1 MLVSLLSFCG
11 SKRYLHL
18 LLKGFADLK
27 YLATFCAHDVTPKKI
42 IAWTRRIVTFAL
54 LLLLVPFLRENKGG
68 SLGRVP
74 WYLYL
79 GGVLGVGIVYLVAIS
94 IARLGVAVTTTL
106 IIVGQVGTALL
117 IDELG
122 LFGINRTP
130 FTWLKGAGLL
140 LLAAGAGLLLRK

>member
-1 MLVSLLSFCG
+1 MAVQG
-11 SKRYLHL
+11 SVNSGLGKQVGVLM
-18 LLKGFADLK
+18 
-27 YLATFCAHDVTPKKI
+27 ATL
-42 IAWTRRIVTFAL
+42 IVHALGTAFAL
-54 LLLLVPFLRENKGG
+54 LLLCLPFLRERKSG
-68 SLGRVP
+68 SLGSVP
-74 WYLYL
+74 WYLYV
-79 GGVLGVGIVYLVAIS
+79 GGVLGVGIVYLVAVS

-122 LFGINRTP
+122 LFGIQRTP

>member
-1 MLVSLLSFCG
+1 MTWLSAALAALSGALMAVQG
-11 SKRYLHL
+11 SVNSGLGKQVGVLM
-18 LLKGFADLK
+18 
-27 YLATFCAHDVTPKKI
+27 ATL
-42 IAWTRRIVTFAL
+42 IVHALGTAFAL
-54 LLLLVPFLRENKGG
+54 LLLWLPFLRENKGG
-68 SLGRVP
+68 NLGRIP

-94 IARLGVAVTTTL
+94 IARLGVAVATTL

-122 LFGINRTP
+122 LFGIHRTP
-130 FTWLKGAGLL
+130 FTWLKAAGLL

>member
-1 MLVSLLSFCG
+1 MAVQG
-11 SKRYLHL
+11 SVNSGLGKQVGVLM
-18 LLKGFADLK
+18 
-27 YLATFCAHDVTPKKI
+27 ATL
-42 IAWTRRIVTFAL
+42 IVHALGTAFAL
-54 LLLLVPFLRENKGG
+54 LLLCLPFLRENKSG
-68 SLGRVP
+68 SLGSVP
-74 WYLYL
+74 WYLYV
-79 GGVLGVGIVYLVAIS
+79 GGVLGVGIVYLVAVS

-122 LFGINRTP
+122 LFGIQRTP

>member
-1 MLVSLLSFCG
+1 MAVQG
-11 SKRYLHL
+11 SINSGLGKQVGVL
-18 LLKGFADLK
+18 
-27 YLATFCAHDVTPKKI
+27 LATL
-42 IAWTRRIVTFAL
+42 IVHAVGTGFAL
-54 LLLLVPFLRENKGG
+54 LQYCLPFLRGQRGG
-68 SLGRVP
+68 SPGNVP
-74 WYLYL
+74 WYLYV

-122 LFGINRTP
+122 LFGLQRTP